1 MKIVMYLN
9 VISIFFHLTATETYN
24 NETLYIP
31 LIKWIRS
38 YYSASAVFLL
48 HSSSENKNFDV
59 WKLTYLSHTWSR
71 LLHREQIAT
80 LSSTFKN
87 IHALDRNNTLRPLA
101 IVLLSG
107 SDAVLEFSK
116 YSESFRISHFAW
128 FVIFVPTATHAE
140 NYCYNPPGN
149 PFNLLYDTEM
159 LVMCAG
165 DPVLREWYSVDG
177 NNTVISNLVKWYP
190 KKQLKSPTAV
200 VDLLSNLTLHER
212 RNDLKGKVLRA
223 VTIKAKI
230 QTFTRNDSRGVIRV
244 LTRTIFVCLLQN
256 SIFAKKGDKLEGYFS
271 RAVNELE
278 KYLNFTLD
286 IVTEELEFGSFNVTT
301 KCWNGAFRLVASR
314 EVDIG
319 LSDFSMTNFRL
330 DYVDYTVPIITTR
343 DCLYFKQPEMS
354 AVKWLAYYKAYSFA
368 LWISL
373 LMTIIIA
380 QFTLAFIRSRIEST
394 DLTMELYH
402 EFIRI
407 WGIFCQQGIT
417 EEFPRYSSLRLAYF
431 TVLVTGIVIFA
442 AYSASM
448 ISYVTAYV
456 HNLPFRSIEEF
467 VNDGTYDVILNKD
480 SADYDM
486 FALSKDPVSVHMMA
500 KLRPIHTLPITIE
513 DGFQRICDDPTLVY
527 YSGYGKKMQGISNF
541 HIPCDIVCIDTGRV
555 DSLSLI
561 LPKNSQ
567 YTSILNYYVQKLLN
581 TGLLNRFK
589 NEVFF
594 TKKNTFQPVGF
605 YSVASVLIIFF
616 CGVSLALFI
625 LIVEMY
631 CNRYRN
637 SQKFNR
643 PINKR

>member
-1 MKIVMYLN
+1 M
-9 VISIFFHLTATETYN
+9 
-24 NETLYIP
+24 
-31 LIKWIRS
+31 
-38 YYSASAVFLL
+38 
-48 HSSSENKNFDV
+48 
-59 WKLTYLSHTWSR
+59 
-71 LLHREQIAT
+71 
-80 LSSTFKN
+80 
-87 IHALDRNNTLRPLA
+87 
-101 IVLLSG
+101 
-107 SDAVLEFSK
+107 
-116 YSESFRISHFAW
+116 
-128 FVIFVPTATHAE
+128 FVPTATHAE

-159 LVMCAG
+159 LVMCTD

-177 NNTVISNLVKWYP
+177 NNTVTSDLVKWYP

-230 QTFTRNDSRGVIRV
+230 QTFTRNDSGGVIRV
-244 LTRTIFVCLLQN
+244 LTRTISVCLLQN
-256 SIFAKKGDKLEGYFS
+256 SIFVTKDNKVEGYFS

-278 KYLNFTLD
+278 NYLNFTLD

-301 KCWNGAFRLVASR
+301 KCWNGAFRLVASG

-319 LSDFSMTNFRL
+319 LSDFSMTNIRL

-343 DCLYFKQPEMS
+343 DCLYVKQPEMS

-368 LWISL
+368 LWMSVL
-373 LMTIIIA
+373 VTIVSA
-380 QFTLAFIRSRIEST
+380 QFTLAFMRSRIEST
-394 DLTMELYH
+394 DLTVELYH

-417 EEFPRYSSLRLAYF
+417 EEFPRYSSLS
-431 TVLVTGIVIFA
+431 T
-442 AYSASM
+442 
-448 ISYVTAYV
+448 
-456 HNLPFRSIEEF
+456 IEEF
-467 VNDGTYDVILNKD
+467 VNDDTYDVILNKD

-486 FALSKDPVSVHMMA
+486 FALSKDPFSVHMMA
-500 KLRPIHTLPITIE
+500 KLRPIHTLPINIE
-513 DGFQRICDDPTLVY
+513 DGFQSICDDPTLVY
-527 YSGYGKKMQGISNF
+527 YSGYGKKMQGIVNF
-541 HIPCDIVCIDTGRV
+541 RIPCDIVCIDSGRV

-567 YTSILNYYVQKLLN
+567 FTSILNYYVQKLLN

-594 TKKNTFQPVGF
+594 TKKNKFQPVGF
-605 YSVASVLIIFF
+605 YSVASVLIIFVG
-616 CGVSLALFI
+616 GVSLAFVI

-631 CNRYRN
+631 CNRSANSINPSMTCGYGFSTFLLQLVTTRSGRE
-637 SQKFNR
+637 SQKGEGYDR
-643 PINKR
+643 VCCC

>member
-1 MKIVMYLN
+1 M
-9 VISIFFHLTATETYN
+9 
-24 NETLYIP
+24 
-31 LIKWIRS
+31 
-38 YYSASAVFLL
+38 
-48 HSSSENKNFDV
+48 
-59 WKLTYLSHTWSR
+59 
-71 LLHREQIAT
+71 
-80 LSSTFKN
+80 
-87 IHALDRNNTLRPLA
+87 
-101 IVLLSG
+101 
-107 SDAVLEFSK
+107 
-116 YSESFRISHFAW
+116 
-128 FVIFVPTATHAE
+128 FVPTATHAE

-159 LVMCAG
+159 LVMCTD

-177 NNTVISNLVKWYP
+177 NNTVTSDLVKWYP

-230 QTFTRNDSRGVIRV
+230 QTFTRNDSGGVIRV
-244 LTRTIFVCLLQN
+244 LTRTISVCLLQN
-256 SIFAKKGDKLEGYFS
+256 SIFVTKDNKVEGYFS

-278 KYLNFTLD
+278 NYLNFTLD

-301 KCWNGAFRLVASR
+301 KCWNGAFRLVASG

-319 LSDFSMTNFRL
+319 LSDFSMTNIRL

-343 DCLYFKQPEMS
+343 DCLYVKQPEMS

-368 LWISL
+368 LWMSVL
-373 LMTIIIA
+373 VTIVSA
-380 QFTLAFIRSRIEST
+380 QFTLAFMRSRIEST
-394 DLTMELYH
+394 DLTVELYH

-448 ISYVTAYV
+448 ISFVTAYV
-456 HNLPFRSIEEF
+456 HNLPFSTIEEF
-467 VNDGTYDVILNKD
+467 VNDDTYDVILNKD

-486 FALSKDPVSVHMMA
+486 FALSKDPFSVHMMA
-500 KLRPIHTLPITIE
+500 KLRPIHTLPINIE
-513 DGFQRICDDPTLVY
+513 DGFQSICDDPTLVY
-527 YSGYGKKMQGISNF
+527 YSGYGKKMQGIVNF
-541 HIPCDIVCIDTGRV
+541 RIPCDIVCIDSGRV

-567 YTSILNYYVQKLLN
+567 FTSILNYYVQKLLN

-594 TKKNTFQPVGF
+594 TKKNKFQPVGF
-605 YSVASVLIIFF
+605 YSVASVLIIFVG
-616 CGVSLALFI
+616 GVSLAFVI

-631 CNRYRN
+631 CNRSANSINPSMTCGYGFSTFLLQLVTTRSGRE
-637 SQKFNR
+637 SQKGEGYDR
-643 PINKR
+643 VCCC

>member
-1 MKIVMYLN
+1 M
-9 VISIFFHLTATETYN
+9 
-24 NETLYIP
+24 
-31 LIKWIRS
+31 
-38 YYSASAVFLL
+38 
-48 HSSSENKNFDV
+48 
-59 WKLTYLSHTWSR
+59 
-71 LLHREQIAT
+71 
-80 LSSTFKN
+80 
-87 IHALDRNNTLRPLA
+87 LDRNNTLRPLA
-101 IVLLSG
+101 IVFLSG
-107 SDAVLEFSK
+107 SDAVFEFSK

-177 NNTVISNLVKWYP
+177 NNTVISDLVKWYP

-301 KCWNGAFRLVASR
+301 KCWNGAFRLVASG

-354 AVKWLAYYKAYSFA
+354 AVKWLAYYKVCMYICVCMLQSYTYVV
-368 LWISL
+368 LI
-373 LMTIIIA
+373 
-380 QFTLAFIRSRIEST
+380 FTKRLTLIFRHTVSR
-394 DLTMELYH
+394 
-402 EFIRI
+402 
-407 WGIFCQQGIT
+407 
-417 EEFPRYSSLRLAYF
+417 
-431 TVLVTGIVIFA
+431 
-442 AYSASM
+442 
-448 ISYVTAYV
+448 
-456 HNLPFRSIEEF
+456 
-467 VNDGTYDVILNKD
+467 
-480 SADYDM
+480 
-486 FALSKDPVSVHMMA
+486 
-500 KLRPIHTLPITIE
+500 
-513 DGFQRICDDPTLVY
+513 
-527 YSGYGKKMQGISNF
+527 SGY
-541 HIPCDIVCIDTGRV
+541 
-555 DSLSLI
+555 L
-561 LPKNSQ
+561 
-567 YTSILNYYVQKLLN
+567 
-581 TGLLNRFK
+581 
-589 NEVFF
+589 
-594 TKKNTFQPVGF
+594 
-605 YSVASVLIIFF
+605 YS
-616 CGVSLALFI
+616 
-625 LIVEMY
+625 
-631 CNRYRN
+631 
-637 SQKFNR
+637 
-643 PINKR
+643 